1 MSITG
6 KVSAFIIATLG
17 IATPAVGASPQT
29 LRFGVGPGP
38 YGDLVT
44 KAIKPELEKKGYKVE
59 LVTFQDWVQPNLA
72 LGNKE
77 TEVNVFQHRLYLE
90 KFSKDHNLQLSPVI
104 RIPTAGLGLYSKKVK
119 SLDQLKPD
127 DEVTLPLD
135 PTNLA
140 RSLRFLQKA
149 GLITLKSNIDPT
161 KASEKDIATNPK
173 KLKFVPTE
181 AAQIPRTLGSA
192 TIAVVPGNFAIA
204 AGFKLTEA
212 IVLETLDE
220 DIKIVVAVRTEDLEK
235 PWVKE
240 IAAVVEGE
248 GFHKA
253 VEDKKNV
260 FSSFQKPDWY
270 LAKWEKKERK

>member
-1 MSITG
+1 MSIAS
-6 KVSAFIIATLG
+6 KVSAFLVGALAIAAAAAA
-17 IATPAVGASPQT
+17 ATPQT
-29 LRFGVGPGP
+29 IRFGVGPGP

-44 KAIKPELEKKGYKVE
+44 KAIKPGLEKNGYKVE

-104 RIPTAGLGLYSKKVK
+104 RIPTAGLGLYSKRVK
-119 SLDQLKPD
+119 TLDQLKPD

-140 RSLRFLQKA
+140 RALRFLQKA
-149 GLITLKSNIDPT
+149 GLITLKASIDPT

-173 KLKFVPTE
+173 GLKFVPTE

-204 AGFKLTEA
+204 AGLKLNDA

-235 PWVKE
+235 PWVKD
-240 IAAVVEGE
+240 ITAVVESE
-248 GFHKA
+248 AFHKA
-253 VEDKKNV
+253 VEDKKNI

-270 LAKWEKKERK
+270 LAKWAKK

>member
-1 MSITG
+1 MSIAS
-6 KVSAFIIATLG
+6 KVSAFLVGALAIAAAAAA
-17 IATPAVGASPQT
+17 ATPQT
-29 LRFGVGPGP
+29 IRFGVGPGP

-44 KAIKPELEKKGYKVE
+44 KAIKPGLEKKGYKLE

-90 KFSKDHNLQLSPVI
+90 KFSKDHKLQLSPVI
-104 RIPTAGLGLYSKKVK
+104 RIPTAGLGLYSKRVK
-119 SLDQLKPD
+119 TLDQLKPD

-140 RSLRFLQKA
+140 RALRFLQKA
-149 GLITLKSNIDPT
+149 GLITLKASIDPT

-173 KLKFVPTE
+173 GLKFVPTE

-204 AGFKLTEA
+204 AGLKLNDA

-235 PWVKE
+235 PWVKD
-240 IAAVVEGE
+240 ITAVVESE
-248 GFHKA
+248 AFHKA
-253 VEDKKNV
+253 VEDKKNI

-270 LAKWEKKERK
+270 LAKWAKK

>member
-1 MSITG
+1 MSIAS
-6 KVSAFIIATLG
+6 KVSAFLVGAFAIAAAAAA
-17 IATPAVGASPQT
+17 ATPQT
-29 LRFGVGPGP
+29 IRFGVGPGP

-44 KAIKPELEKKGYKVE
+44 KAIKPGLEKKGYKLE

-104 RIPTAGLGLYSKKVK
+104 RIPTAGLGLYSKRVK
-119 SLDQLKPD
+119 TLDQLKPD

-140 RSLRFLQKA
+140 RALRFLQKA
-149 GLITLKSNIDPT
+149 GLITLKASIDPT
-161 KASEKDIATNPK
+161 KASEKDIASNPK
-173 KLKFVPTE
+173 RLKFVPTE

-204 AGFKLTEA
+204 AGLKLNDA

-235 PWVKE
+235 PWVKD
-240 IAAVVEGE
+240 ITAVVESE
-248 GFHKA
+248 AFHKA
-253 VEDKKNV
+253 VEDKKNI

-270 LAKWEKKERK
+270 LAKWAKK

>member
-1 MSITG
+1 MSIAS
-6 KVSAFIIATLG
+6 KVSAFLVGALAIAAAAAA
-17 IATPAVGASPQT
+17 ATPQT
-29 LRFGVGPGP
+29 IRFGVGPGP

-44 KAIKPELEKKGYKVE
+44 KAIKPGLEKKGYKLE

-104 RIPTAGLGLYSKKVK
+104 RIPTAGLGLYSKRVK
-119 SLDQLKPD
+119 TLDQLKPD

-140 RSLRFLQKA
+140 RALRFLQKA
-149 GLITLKSNIDPT
+149 GLITLKASIDPT
-161 KASEKDIATNPK
+161 KASEKDIASNPK
-173 KLKFVPTE
+173 RLKFVPTE

-204 AGFKLTEA
+204 AGLKLNDA

-235 PWVKE
+235 PWVKD
-240 IAAVVEGE
+240 ITAVVESE
-248 GFHKA
+248 AFHKA
-253 VEDKKNV
+253 VEDKKNI

-270 LAKWEKKERK
+270 LAKWAKK

>member
-1 MSITG
+1 MSIAS
-6 KVSAFIIATLG
+6 KVSAFLVGAFAIAAAAAA
-17 IATPAVGASPQT
+17 ATPQT
-29 LRFGVGPGP
+29 IRFGVGPGP

-44 KAIKPELEKKGYKVE
+44 KAIKPGLEKKGYKLE

-104 RIPTAGLGLYSKKVK
+104 RIPTAGLGLYSKRVK
-119 SLDQLKPD
+119 TLDQLKPD

-140 RSLRFLQKA
+140 RALRFLQKA
-149 GLITLKSNIDPT
+149 GLITLKASIDPT

-173 KLKFVPTE
+173 GLKFVPTE

-204 AGFKLTEA
+204 AGLKLNDA

-235 PWVKE
+235 PWVKD
-240 IAAVVEGE
+240 ITAVVESE
-248 GFHKA
+248 AFHKA
-253 VEDKKNV
+253 VEDKKNI

-270 LAKWEKKERK
+270 LAKWAKK

>member
-1 MSITG
+1 MSIAS
-6 KVSAFIIATLG
+6 KVSAFLVGALAIAAAAAA
-17 IATPAVGASPQT
+17 ATPQT
-29 LRFGVGPGP
+29 IRFGVGPGP

-44 KAIKPELEKKGYKVE
+44 KAIKPGLEKKGYKLE

-104 RIPTAGLGLYSKKVK
+104 RIPTAGLGLYSKRVK
-119 SLDQLKPD
+119 TLDQLKPD

-140 RSLRFLQKA
+140 RALRFLQKA
-149 GLITLKSNIDPT
+149 GLITLKASIDPT

-173 KLKFVPTE
+173 GLKFVPTE

-204 AGFKLTEA
+204 AGLKLNDA

-235 PWVKE
+235 PWVKD
-240 IAAVVEGE
+240 ITAVVESE
-248 GFHKA
+248 AFHKA
-253 VEDKKNV
+253 VEDKKNI

-270 LAKWEKKERK
+270 LAKWAKK

>member
-1 MSITG
+1 MSIAS
-6 KVSAFIIATLG
+6 KVSAFLVGALAIAAAAAA
-17 IATPAVGASPQT
+17 ATPQT
-29 LRFGVGPGP
+29 IRFGVGPGP

-44 KAIKPELEKKGYKVE
+44 KAIKPGLEKNGYKVE

-104 RIPTAGLGLYSKKVK
+104 RIPTAGLGLYSKRVK
-119 SLDQLKPD
+119 TLDQLKPD

-140 RSLRFLQKA
+140 RALRFLQKA
-149 GLITLKSNIDPT
+149 GLITLKASIDPT
-161 KASEKDIATNPK
+161 KASEKDIASNPK
-173 KLKFVPTE
+173 RLKFVPTE

-204 AGFKLTEA
+204 AGLKLNDA

-235 PWVKE
+235 PWVKD
-240 IAAVVEGE
+240 ITAVVESE
-248 GFHKA
+248 AFHKA
-253 VEDKKNV
+253 VEDKKNI

-270 LAKWEKKERK
+270 LAKWAKK

>member
-1 MSITG
+1 MSIAG
-6 KVSAFIIATLG
+6 KVSAFLIAALSLTTV
-17 IATPAVGASPQT
+17 AAAANPQT
-29 LRFGVGPGP
+29 IRFGVGPGP

-44 KAIKPELEKKGYKVE
+44 KAIKPGLEKKGYKVE

-104 RIPTAGLGLYSKKVK
+104 RIPTAGLGLYSKRVK
-119 SLDQLKPD
+119 TLDQLKPD
-127 DEVTLPLD
+127 GEVTLPLD

-140 RSLRFLQKA
+140 RALRFLQKA
-149 GLITLKSNIDPT
+149 GLITLKASIDPT

-173 KLKFVPTE
+173 GLKFVPTE

-204 AGFKLTEA
+204 AGLKLNDA
-212 IVLETLDE
+212 ILLETLDE

-235 PWVKE
+235 PWVKD
-240 IAAVVEGE
+240 ITAVVESE
-248 GFHKA
+248 AFHKA
-253 VEDKKNV
+253 VEDKKNI

-270 LAKWEKKERK
+270 LAKWAKK